1 MEVIADRLDDIVKQN
16 IADEKFVD
24 FVIHGLEHQCPAI
37 LRPLIRLFI
46 DILLFVIV
54 IYIFTVRLV
63 SRNYQMLLAL
73 VVLVIT
79 LTIFLL
85 LYTIIVL
92 D

>member
-63 SRNYQMLLAL
+63 SRNYQMLLVA
-73 VVLVIT
+73 LVIT
-79 LTIFLL
+79 LTIFYYFIL
-85 LYTIIVL
+85 
-92 D
+92 

>member
-54 IYIFTVRLV
+54 IY
-63 SRNYQMLLAL
+63 
-73 VVLVIT
+73 
-79 LTIFLL
+79 
-85 LYTIIVL
+85 
-92 D
+92 

>member
-63 SRNYQMLLAL
+63 SRNYQMLL

-79 LTIFLL
+79 LTIFYYFIL
-85 LYTIIVL
+85 
-92 D
+92 